1 MTDTSELDRAYEI
14 ERYLASPVGRLRR
27 FVRDC
32 ALSAYSVVLRPSQVP
47 VLRLLYCHSVFDH
60 QRDKFES
67 IIRYLQGIGE
77 IISTDRVLDILH
89 GKVPLLRSS
98 FHLSFD
104 DGLRNVVTNAL
115 PILRE
120 HGVPAILF
128 VPTTLVSTPPGTYG
142 DIRRILAA
150 SDANSEI
157 VTWSDLEKALAAGFD
172 IGSHTRTHAR
182 LSDTLKSATGIE
194 DEVFG
199 SKMDVERKLGVE
211 CRYMSWPFG
220 RLQDVDDGVLD
231 VVKKA
236 GYKACFGAFRGH
248 IEPGVTSRF
257 RIPRH
262 HFEAAWPLSHVK
274 CFALG
279 AGEI

>member
-1 MTDTSELDRAYEI
+1 MTDTFELERAYKI
-14 ERYLASPVGRLRR
+14 ERYLASPVGRLRQ

-32 ALSAYSVVLRPSQVP
+32 ALSAYSLVLRPSKVP
-47 VLRLLYCHSVFDH
+47 VLRLLYCHCVFDH
-60 QRDKFES
+60 QRNKFES

-77 IISTDRVLDILH
+77 FISTDSVLDILH

-128 VPTTLVSTPPGTYG
+128 VPTTLVSTPPGAFG

-157 VTWSDLEKALAAGFD
+157 VTWPDLEKARAAGFD
-172 IGSHTRTHAR
+172 IGSHTRSHAR
-182 LSDTLKSATGIE
+182 LSDTLMSATVIE
-194 DEVFG
+194 DEVCG
-199 SKMDVERKLGVE
+199 SKMDLERRLGVE
-211 CRYMSWPFG
+211 CRYISWPFG
-220 RLQDVDDGVLD
+220 RLQDVGDGALD

-236 GYKACFGAFRGH
+236 GYKACFGAFRGR
-248 IEPGVTSRF
+248 IEPGATNAF

-262 HFEAAWPLSHVK
+262 HFEPDWRLSHVK

-279 AGEI
+279 AGET